1 MSVLETERLAL
12 REISVD
18 DAGLILELLN
28 EPSFLRYVGDK
39 GVRTEE
45 DARRY
50 ITGGPVA
57 SYARHGFGLNLVTRK
72 DDGARMGMC
81 GLLKRDELPD
91 ADVGF
96 ALLPEYWSRGYVT
109 EAAAAVIAHGRG
121 TVGLTRRLAVTS
133 KDDEASMRVLEKL
146 GFALEGSVKLS
157 DGGEELHLF
166 ASEGG

>member
-1 MSVLETERLAL
+1 MLETKRLIL
-12 REISVD
+12 REMTTD
-18 DAGLILELLN
+18 DAELILRLLN

-39 GVRTEE
+39 DVRTVE

-50 ITGGPVA
+50 ILDGPVA
-57 SYARHGFGLNLVTRK
+57 SYARHGFGLYLVERK
-72 DDGARMGMC
+72 EDGARIGMC

-109 EAAAAVIAHGRG
+109 EAAAAAIAHGRKAL
-121 TVGLTRRLAVTS
+121 GLRRLLAVTS
-133 KDDEASMRVLEKL
+133 KDNHASMRVLEKL
-146 GFALEGSVKLS
+146 GFALEGAVKLS

-166 ASEGG
+166 ASEEAGD